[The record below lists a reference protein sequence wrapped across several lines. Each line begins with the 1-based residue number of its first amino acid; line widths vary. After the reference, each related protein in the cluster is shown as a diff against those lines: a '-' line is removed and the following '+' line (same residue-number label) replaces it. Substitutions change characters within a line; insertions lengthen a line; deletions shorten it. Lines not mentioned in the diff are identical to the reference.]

1 MKKHISLSFI
11 ISFLIFLFIVNVS
24 ASSQVLK
31 DTSGGWK
38 AGVARVVITPDQLMW
53 MAGYSARKHPAEG
66 IIHDLWAKALALED
80 MKGNKALLITT
91 DLESFPK
98 YMSDRIRNRIKD
110 TFGLTRAQIILNSSH
125 THSGPVIQGMY
136 NIYTDDPKELENIRS
151 YSVTLEEKIITLVG
165 EAIKSMVPVQLY
177 AQNGITRFQV
187 NRRNNNEAT
196 LNTQTELHG
205 PNDYAVPVL
214 KVTDTSGNL
223 IAVAFGYACHNTT
236 LMGYQWCGDYAGFA
250 QIELEKLHPG
260 VTAMFFQGAG
270 ADQNPLP
277 RGSVPLAQQYGR
289 SLAAA
294 TDRVLNEDMRK
305 LSPVITSEYSEIDLD
320 LDDPMSK
327 EKLSEIVEKT
337 SDYQKHWAENLLNK
351 IERGEPIRSSYP
363 YPVQIWKLGDQPII
377 SLGGELVIDYA
388 IEFKRIF
395 GQDIFVMGY
404 SNDVMA
410 YIPSAAIL
418 KEGGYEG
425 MSSQIAFGLPAVWK
439 SNIETLIIGEVLRL
453 ARKAEI
459 PEIGRQDVTR

>member
-1 MKKHISLSFI
+1 MKKLFSVSI
-11 ISFLIFLFIVNVS
+11 ISSFLTFLFFFIET

-31 DTSGGWK
+31 DNSAGWK
-38 AGVARVVITPDQLMW
+38 AGVARVVITPDQPMW
-53 MAGYSARKHPAEG
+53 MAGFSDRKHPADG
-66 IIHDLWAKALALED
+66 IIHDLWAKVLVLED
-80 MKGNKALLITT
+80 MKGDKALLVTT

-98 YMSDRIRNRIKD
+98 YMSDRIRNRIAD
-110 TFGLTRAQIILNSSH
+110 TYGLTRAQIILNSSH

-136 NIYTDDPKELENIRS
+136 NIYTDDPLEIGKIRS

-165 EAIKSMVPVQLY
+165 EAIRSMVPVQLY

-196 LNTQTELHG
+196 LNSRTELHG

-223 IAVAFGYACHNTT
+223 TAVVFGYACHNTT
-236 LMGYQWCGDYAGFA
+236 LKGYQWCGDYAGFA

-277 RGSVPLAQQYGR
+277 RGSVFLAQQYGR

-294 TDRVLNEDMRK
+294 TDRVLNDEMRK
-305 LSPVITSEYSEIDLD
+305 LSPVITSVYSEIDLD
-320 LDDPMSK
+320 LDEPMSK
-327 EKLSEIVEKT
+327 EELSKIAETT

-351 IERGEPIRSSYP
+351 IDSGKPVRSSYP
-363 YPVQIWKLGDQPII
+363 YPVQIWKLGDQTII

-425 MSSQIAFGLPAVWK
+425 VSSQIAFGLPAAWK
-439 SNIETLIIGEVLRL
+439 SNIETVIIEEVLRL
-453 ARKAEI
+453 ARQAGVPRLE
-459 PEIGRQDVTR
+459 